1 MSALF
6 AALEDYLAL
15 RRSMGFKLERA
26 GKLLAQFVGYCD
38 EAGASTVTIE
48 LALGWATLSRSRDPN
63 WAASRLSVV
72 RGFAKHLALLDE
84 RTEVPP
90 ADLLPARSRRATP
103 CLYSEDEVRTL
114 MVAAGKLRS
123 PLRRVTLQTLLGL
136 LWVSGMRI
144 GEALRLDRGDI
155 DLVREVL
162 IVRDSKFGKSREL
175 PVHQSTTAALGCYA
189 KRRDKLCPQASSPA
203 FFVSLA
209 GTRLRYDNFHLAF
222 LGLVREAG
230 IARRSA
236 ACRPRPHDLRHSF
249 AVRTLI
255 DWYRDGGN
263 VESRLP
269 QLSTY
274 LGHVHPAS
282 TYWYLSAA
290 PELLTLAAARLEAAT
305 EGRL

>member
-6 AALEDYLAL
+6 EALQDYLAL

-26 GKLLAQFVGYCD
+26 GKLLAQFVAYC
-38 EAGASTVTIE
+38 EAAGASSVTIE
-48 LALGWATLSRSRDPN
+48 LALGWATLPRDRDSN
-63 WAASRLSVV
+63 WPASRLSVV
-72 RGFAKHLALLDE
+72 RGFARHLALFDE

-90 ADLLPARSRRATP
+90 TDLLPTRSHRATP
-103 CLYSEDEVRTL
+103 YLYSEDEVCML

-123 PLRRVTLQTLLGL
+123 PLRRATLQTLLGL
-136 LWVSGMRI
+136 LWVSGTRI
-144 GEALRLDRGDI
+144 GEALRLDREDV
-155 DLVREVL
+155 DLLHGVL
-162 IVRDSKFGKSREL
+162 VVRDSKFGKSREL

-189 KRRDKLCPQASSPA
+189 KRRDELCPQTSSPA

-222 LGLVREAG
+222 LKFVREAG
-230 IARRSA
+230 VARRSP

-274 LGHVHPAS
+274 LGHAHPGN

-290 PELLTLAAARLEAAT
+290 PELLALAADRLETAT